1 MEEEEDFF
9 PSVLSSWRSKEHEG
23 RERERERERE
33 QRELRD

>member
-9 PSVLSSWRSKEHEG
+9 PSVLRSWRSKEHEG
-23 RERERERERE
+23 RERE